1 MDTMR
6 AARNIYKND
15 VDFMALS
22 LQSPE
27 FAKYLKPNGQL
38 DFTDP
43 DAVRQLTKSLLKQ
56 DFDLEVDIP
65 ENRLCP
71 PVPNRLNY
79 ILWLQDLLDTTGD
92 EYRDDYDPDRDV
104 TGIDIGTGCCS
115 IYPLLGCASR
125 PRWKFV
131 ATDIDDENIETAT
144 KTVTKNGLESRIQ
157 IIKTDPSL
165 LVPLQKSGVER
176 LDFTMCN
183 PPFYASRDEMIAS
196 AEAKERLPFSACTGA
211 EVEMV
216 TTGGELDFVARM
228 IEESIRLG
236 EKVLWYTT
244 MLGKL
249 SSVSVIV
256 EKLISHNNR
265 NYAVTEFVQGSK
277 TRRWAVAWSWADL
290 RPAMNV
296 ARGITNFPKH
306 LLPFPSES
314 TFLISNTSIDDL
326 CSKLDAELS
335 ALPIQWHWRKN
346 LSTGI
351 GFAKEN
357 VWSRQARRKMQNPET
372 AEKHKMEID
381 EGQVALG
388 FKVQLKLDGIEE
400 TRTKVVM
407 RWLKGTDSVLFES
420 FVGMLKRKLEGR

>member
-1 MDTMR
+1 MR

-15 VDFMALS
+15 VDFTALS

-27 FAKYLKPNGQL
+27 FAKYVKPNGQL

-104 TGIDIGTGCCS
+104 TGLDIGTGCCS
-115 IYPLLGCASR
+115 IYPLLGCALR
-125 PRWKFV
+125 PSWKFM
-131 ATDIDDENIETAT
+131 ATDIDDGNIQTAT
-144 KTVTKNGLESRIQ
+144 RTVSANGLESRIQ
-157 IIKTDPSL
+157 ITKTDSNSELIPFK
-165 LVPLQKSGVER
+165 QSGVVR

-183 PPFYASRDEMIAS
+183 PPFYASRDELIAS
-196 AEAKERLPFSACTGA
+196 AEAKERPPFSACTGA

-216 TTGGELDFVARM
+216 TSGGELDFVTRM
-228 IEESIRLG
+228 IEESIQLR

-249 SSVSVIV
+249 SSVSLVA
-256 EKLISHNNR
+256 EKLISHNNH
-265 NYAVTEFVQGSK
+265 NYAVTEFIQGSK
-277 TRRWAVAWSWADL
+277 TRRWAVAWSWTDL

-296 ARGITNFPKH
+296 ARGITSFPKH

-314 TFLISNTSIDDL
+314 TLVLSNTSIDDL
-326 CSKLDAELS
+326 CSKLDTELT
-335 ALPIQWHWRKN
+335 ALPIQWHWRQN

-357 VWSRQARRKMQNPET
+357 VWSRQARRKMQNPEA
-372 AEKHKMEID
+372 AEKHRMEID
-381 EGQVALG
+381 EGHAALG
-388 FKVQLKLDGIEE
+388 FKVQLKLDGISE
-400 TRTKVVM
+400 TRTKVVV
-407 RWLKGTDSVLFES
+407 RWLRGTDSVLFES